1 MEEVKSK
8 GKLKGFTGV
17 IISAAQG
24 RADAARAEADEQEK
38 ATLEDYRKR
47 AREEG
52 ERRTT
57 QALAEAKARE
67 EKRVMTETLAAN
79 RSILQLREDCAK
91 TVIADVRERLAAYPS
106 TPEYAR
112 TLDRLLLQGLSAI
125 PGAKRAN
132 VLLRRE
138 DISHA
143 GHLETAASGITLT
156 FQEGF
161 FTLGGIIIEFPDEHR
176 RADLTFDTALDD
188 LSGRFAEITGF
199 GMEGVDGK

>member
-52 ERRTT
+52 ERRTA

-67 EKRVMTETLAAN
+67 EKRLSLIHICDIDAQERAATRDAAAKASAEAAKLADE
-79 RSILQLREDCAK
+79 R
-91 TVIADVRERLAAYPS
+91 IAAIRADAER
-106 TPEYAR
+106 
-112 TLDRLLLQGLSAI
+112 
-125 PGAKRAN
+125 
-132 VLLRRE
+132 
-138 DISHA
+138 
-143 GHLETAASGITLT
+143 
-156 FQEGF
+156 
-161 FTLGGIIIEFPDEHR
+161 R
-176 RADLTFDTALDD
+176 RAEISA
-188 LSGRFAEITGF
+188 RFEQQRAGYVERVFELVTGAAD
-199 GMEGVDGK
+199 E